1 MTFSVDYSK
10 QAEKFLEKAEK
21 VLAKRI
27 LKKIEELMNEPALR
41 GSKPVHGYKEKL
53 YRVRVGDYRIL
64 YEIDYQNK
72 KIGIVEIDDRSRI
85 YD

>member
-1 MTFSVDYSK
+1 MFFVDYSK
-10 QAEKFLEKAEK
+10 QAEKFLERAEK
-21 VLAKRI
+21 IVAKRI
-27 LKKIEELMNEPALR
+27 LSKIDELTNEPALR

-64 YEIDYQNK
+64 YEVDYQAK
-72 KIGIVEIDDRSRI
+72 KIGIVEIDDRGRI

>member
-1 MTFSVDYSK
+1 MFSVDYSK
-10 QAEKFLEKAEK
+10 QADKFLERVEK
-21 VLAKRI
+21 VIAARI

-53 YRVRVGDYRIL
+53 YRVRVGGYRIL
-64 YEIDYQNK
+64 YELDYQNK
-72 KIGIVEIDDRSRI
+72 KIGIVEIDDRGSV